1 VAEVME
7 VANTLAYCGTATI
20 TGVKCFVVEAAA
32 DEKNLFFN
40 ESVVF
45 L

>member
-1 VAEVME
+1 ME
-7 VANTLAYCGTATI
+7 FTNTLAYFNSATI
-20 TGVKCFVVEAAA
+20 TGVKSFIVEAAA
-32 DEKNLFFN
+32 DEDEKNLFFN

>member
-1 VAEVME
+1 ME

-20 TGVKCFVVEAAA
+20 TGVKSFIVEAAA
-32 DEKNLFFN
+32 DEDEKNLFFN